1 MKSAIT
7 MTQKT
12 SQQLAWIIAFLT
24 IAIATPLLNAQTP
37 AKKTPPKKVP
47 PPAVFPNEAA
57 PITDAEFHVPIDA
70 ETKKLVTKL
79 IKQLAAITYQV
90 REKSAYHLIGIG
102 TPAFP
107 QLRTAYHQA
116 DDLEVSLQIER
127 IIYEGYINAHLRNK
141 YGFLG
146 IEKDRRR
153 LYLTH
158 KDRQHIPEGHAG
170 IQIASIIQDGGAQR
184 AGIIINDII
193 LALDGEPM
201 SQDVPQLWEN
211 FANKIKSKGP
221 GAEVTLKIL
230 RGTQTLY
237 IKSVLGRMPLARI
250 NNVPG
255 MGKKL
260 QETIDR
266 FSIWWETYFREPSTT
281 K

>member
-1 MKSAIT
+1 MT
-7 MTQKT
+7 VTQKT
-12 SQQLAWIIAFLT
+12 SQPATWIIAFLT
-24 IAIATPLLNAQTP
+24 MAITTPLLMAQTP
-37 AKKTPPKKVP
+37 PKITPPKQA
-47 PPAVFPNEAA
+47 PPAITPNQPA

-70 ETKKLVTKL
+70 ETKKLVDKL
-79 IKQLAAITYQV
+79 IKQLAAFTYQE

-116 DDLEVSLQIER
+116 DELEVSLQIER
-127 IIYEGYINAHLRNK
+127 IIYEGYINAHIRNK

-146 IEKDRRR
+146 IEKDKSR

-158 KDRQHIPEGHAG
+158 KDRQHIPEGYAA
-170 IQIASIIQDGGAQR
+170 IEIVSIIQDGGAQR
-184 AGIIINDII
+184 AGIIKNDII

-201 SQDVPQLWEN
+201 LQNAPQLWQN

-221 GAEVTLKIL
+221 GAEVTLTIL
-230 RGTQTLY
+230 RGTRTLD
-237 IKSVLGRMPLARI
+237 IKAVLGRMPLARM
-250 NNVPG
+250 NNIPG
-255 MGKKL
+255 MRGKL

-266 FSIWWETYFREPSTT
+266 FSVWWVTYFREPSTN